1 VNDIQVIE
9 NLIPKKLQDEIEKWI
24 SSEEV
29 DWRFLETPA
38 PNIFPNDL
46 SIFNTWQ
53 LTHPFFARDDPFFN
67 RPSAGFNA
75 IVIPILYN
83 LKLVTGLNFIQKM
96 GRIKTNALFKN
107 VNCGPNNY
115 NIPHVDNP
123 NPNYKSLLYYVNDSD
138 GDTFIFNEVTTELPE
153 DKNYIP
159 PKLTLN
165 RRVTPKKGTAIM
177 FNSNRYHASSSPTK
191 SDRRYVINFVFIE

>member
-1 VNDIQVIE
+1 MSEIQVIE

-29 DWRFLETPA
+29 DWRFLETSA

-53 LTHPFFARDDPFFN
+53 LTHPFFN
-67 RPSAGFNA
+67 RGVPPSSGFNA
-75 IVIPILYN
+75 IVIPMLYN
-83 LKLVTGLNFIQKM
+83 LKLVTGLNFVQKM
-96 GRIKTNALFKN
+96 GRIKANALFKN
-107 VNCGPNNY
+107 ANCGPNNY
-115 NIPHVDNP
+115 NPPHVDSP

-138 GDTFIFNEVTTELPE
+138 GDTFIFNEVTTELPG

-165 RRVTPKKGTAIM
+165 QRVTPKKGTAIM
-177 FNSNRYHASSSPTK
+177 FNSNRYHASSSPKK
-191 SDRRYVINFVFIE
+191 SDRRYVINFVFTE

>member
-1 VNDIQVIE
+1 MNEIQIIE
-9 NLIPKKLQDEIEKWI
+9 DLIPKKLQDEIETWI

-29 DWRFLETPA
+29 DWRFLETSA

-53 LTHPFFARDDPFFN
+53 LTHPFFN
-67 RPSAGFNA
+67 RGVPPSSGFTA

-83 LKLVTGLNFIQKM
+83 LKLVTGLNFTQKM
-96 GRIKTNALFKN
+96 GRIKANALFKN

-115 NIPHVDNP
+115 NSPHVDNP

-138 GDTFIFNEVTTELPE
+138 GDTFIFNEVTTELPG

-177 FNSNRYHASSSPTK
+177 FNSNRYHASSSPKK
-191 SDRRYVINFVFIE
+191 SDRRYVINFVFTE